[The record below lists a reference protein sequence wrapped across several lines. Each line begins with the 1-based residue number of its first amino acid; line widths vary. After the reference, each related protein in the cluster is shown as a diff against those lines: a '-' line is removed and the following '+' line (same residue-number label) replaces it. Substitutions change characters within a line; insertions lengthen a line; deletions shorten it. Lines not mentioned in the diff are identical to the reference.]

1 VADPLV
7 TVAMSVH
14 NGAGT
19 LKSAVHSIL
28 WQTFSDWELLI
39 VNDASTDASSQ
50 ICHQFHDS
58 RIRVVDESQQRG
70 LAVRL
75 NQCVEQA
82 RGKYVARMDADDIAY
97 PERFERQVHYLESH
111 PDIDLLGHGAV
122 VFKGEGEIIGL
133 YPVAQRHEDI
143 CRRPWWGFPLAH
155 PTWMGKR
162 VWFARHR
169 YHQEVKKGQ
178 DQELLLRAWQ
188 TSRFATLSDC
198 LLGYR
203 MDKVSSAKSA
213 VGRAHYCRTLFS
225 QAHDLKSVELLIRGV
240 FVHGLGLIRDTA
252 LELMPISG
260 RKIRQSLGSANPPVV
275 EEWNKV
281 WGKLQET
288 SRP

>member
-1 VADPLV
+1 MADPLV

-14 NGAGT
+14 NGART
-19 LKSAVHSIL
+19 LKSAVQSLL
-28 WQTFSDWELLI
+28 WQTFPDWELLI

-50 ICHQFHDS
+50 ICYQFHDS
-58 RIRVVDESQQRG
+58 RIRVIDEPQQRG
-70 LAVRL
+70 LAIRL

-111 PDIDLLGHGAV
+111 PDIDLLGHGALL
-122 VFKGEGEIIGL
+122 FRGQGEIIGL

-162 VWFARHR
+162 VWFARHP
-169 YHQEVKKGQ
+169 YHQEVRKGQ

-203 MDKVSSAKSA
+203 MDKVSSAKSI

-225 QAHDLKSVELLIRGV
+225 QAHDLGSVELLIRGIC
-240 FVHGLGLIRDTA
+240 VHGLGLIRDMA
-252 LELMPISG
+252 LELIPISG
-260 RKIRQSLGSANPPVV
+260 SRIRQSLGVADPPIV

-281 WGKLQET
+281 WGKLRET
-288 SRP
+288 SLP